1 MLNILLAE
9 PSYIIRKGL
18 HLLLEQFPEINSIT
32 EVTNDMECKELLHNA
47 IEHQIIIVNTNLLS
61 GLTDQVS
68 ECIKDDKAQLLYIS
82 NSSLPLDAPTNQISV
97 MDSKTTLTEKINH
110 HIKIAI
116 ASAQQDGDSEEELSQ
131 REKNILQLVALGMT
145 NKEIA
150 NKLFISTHTVISHRK
165 NITRKLGI
173 KTVAGLTVY
182 AILNN
187 LIQMEDIS

>member
-1 MLNILLAE
+1 MLNILIAE

-18 HLLLEQFPEINSIT
+18 HLLLEQFPEINSIS
-32 EVTNDMECKELLHNA
+32 EVTNNMSCQEWINLAK
-47 IEHQIIIVNTNLLS
+47 EHQIIIINTSLLQ
-61 GLTDQVS
+61 GLTDQINGCVK
-68 ECIKDDKAQLLYIS
+68 EEKNQLLYIS
-82 NSSLPLDAPTNQISV
+82 NSSLPLDAPTNQLSV
-97 MDSKTTLTEKINH
+97 MDSKSILAEKINH

-116 ASAQQDGDSEEELSQ
+116 SSARQDEENEEELSQ

-145 NKEIA
+145 NKEIG